1 MKWRKLVEDDGTLA
15 VEEGETYLFAIKTN
29 QGWDY
34 FVDSLV
40 WDSETPPEW
49 HDAQHGWDGRE
60 SVMWFTPIEC
70 PAAWVRDE
78 RERMVH
84 SARPE
89 PEHRDNSN
97 SDSKNN
103 DGPA

>member
-1 MKWRKLVEDDGTLA
+1 MKWRKLVEDDGTFA

-40 WDSETPPEW
+40 WDSETPPAW

-60 SVMWFTPIEC
+60 SEMMFTPIKC
-70 PAAWVRDE
+70 PDAWE
-78 RERMVH
+78 RVCSCVGYPEGQPAGTH
-84 SARPE
+84 FPYCARY
-89 PEHRDNSN
+89 
-97 SDSKNN
+97 SK
-103 DGPA
+103 